1 MFTLFPPKKQR
12 SFSFFFFPL
21 FLRPILPANELPA
34 GNRWHEVSVTGT
46 TPEDNLRVLI
56 VVTPRPSKRQR
67 RSSQNKADAL
77 ELVSGK

>member
-34 GNRWHEVSVTGT
+34 GNRWHEMSVTGT

-56 VVTPRPSKRQR
+56 VVTPAP
-67 RSSQNKADAL
+67 QNGRGGAVKINDAAL
-77 ELVSGK
+77 ELFSGK